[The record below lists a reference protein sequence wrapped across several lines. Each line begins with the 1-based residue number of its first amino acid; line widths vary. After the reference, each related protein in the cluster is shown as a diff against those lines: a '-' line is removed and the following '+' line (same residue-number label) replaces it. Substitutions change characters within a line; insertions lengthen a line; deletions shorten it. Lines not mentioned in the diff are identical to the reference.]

1 MFNIYYDKTD
11 VQFDLLL
18 NLQQRNIP
26 LHSLTQ
32 CKRTCTTKF
41 HVVNNGEVDKLIDVP
56 IIFPIDY
63 QSTMISWE
71 KRDCNLVGINPLG
84 EEILLFVK
92 NMVEKIPNHKKIF
105 LIYSRTEP
113 YFHDNHLF
121 VCKLADMYPD
131 CEFVVSGNGEQVCH
145 YEMNLAEFNK
155 RSNTHFI
162 PKSWYIDQVHFVKH
176 VTDDVSLQEWH
187 YEEWVEKPPADAPSW
202 AIGHNRFLLTMR
214 NPRPHRLLM
223 SALIEDNLEHI
234 TYSRQWSMNE
244 LHLMDMYEN
253 PETTKEYPY
262 HVDLLVRGI
271 KRLLDTHT
279 DPDVI
284 NKMLHTLYGPP
295 HFLDTTTISDRG
307 LPGKWL
313 YERNDIAVV
322 AGGEGEGYGYIDE
335 KQIIPIAYK
344 RPFILF
350 GCKGMYEELEKLG
363 FKTFG
368 NIFNIEYSKR
378 DDFYRRIKGCA
389 ELIEHYSKLSNEQ
402 FEALLDSCKE
412 DVEYNYNHY
421 ASGKFRLK
429 SNDNFFRELENACS

>member
-1 MFNIYYDKTD
+1 
-11 VQFDLLL
+11 
-18 NLQQRNIP
+18 
-26 LHSLTQ
+26 
-32 CKRTCTTKF
+32 
-41 HVVNNGEVDKLIDVP
+41 
-56 IIFPIDY
+56 
-63 QSTMISWE
+63 
-71 KRDCNLVGINPLG
+71 
-84 EEILLFVK
+84 
-92 NMVEKIPNHKKIF
+92 
-105 LIYSRTEP
+105 
-113 YFHDNHLF
+113 
-121 VCKLADMYPD
+121 MYPD
-131 CEFVVSGNGEQVCH
+131 CTFVVSGNGEQVCH
-145 YEMNLAEFNK
+145 YEMNLAEFDK
-155 RSNTHFI
+155 RPNTHLI

-176 VTDDVSLQEWH
+176 VTDDASIQEWH
-187 YEEWVEKPPADAPSW
+187 YEEWVDEPPADAPSW
-202 AIGHNRFLLTMR
+202 ATGNNRFLLTMR

-223 SALIEDNLEHI
+223 SKLIEDKLENI

-244 LHLMDMYEN
+244 LHLMDMYKN

-279 DPDVI
+279 NPDVI
-284 NKMLHTLYGPP
+284 SKMLHTLYGPP
-295 HFLDTTTISDRG
+295 HFLDTHNLADRG

-313 YERNDIAVV
+313 YERNDIAVI

-344 RPFILF
+344 TPFILF

-389 ELIEHYSKLSNEQ
+389 ELIEHYSSLSDAQ
-402 FEALLDSCKE
+402 FRDLVDQCKD
-412 DVEYNYNHY
+412 DVEHNYNHY
-421 ASGKFRLK
+421 SSGKFRLK